1 MEFENSGAGVC
12 LDLLFC
18 GYLEKGTD
26 NNLGKT
32 LLVSGGLARFGDL
45 DFLLFPIEN
54 IDYIVCPLVCFSRSS
69 ESSCI
74 YCEYC
79 EY

>member
-1 MEFENSGAGVC
+1 MEFENSGTGVC

-32 LLVSGGLARFGDL
+32 LLVSGGLACFGDL
-45 DFLLFPIEN
+45 DFLFFPIEN
-54 IDYIVCPLVCFSRSS
+54 ID
-69 ESSCI
+69 
-74 YCEYC
+74 
-79 EY
+79 